1 MPSGYSRRQ
10 LVGTALGG
18 AGAVLAGGYTWN
30 QYATRRHL
38 RFRPLEAVNES
49 ADAITLEITV
59 EREGFESPRTVLL
72 EPVGN
77 EGDDDRSRLP
87 GRWTKHAD
95 EWTIRA
101 EHGEQRLELEAA
113 VITDRLEGAGWG
125 PDCAHV
131 TIVVTATGDLESR
144 IAPSETC

>member
-18 AGAVLAGGYTWN
+18 ASAVLAGGYTWN

-49 ADAITLEITV
+49 PDSVTLEITV
-59 EREGFESPRTVLL
+59 EGDGRESPRTVRL
-72 EPVGN
+72 EAVDD
-77 EGDDDRSRLP
+77 GDGDTSHLP
-87 GRWTKHAD
+87 GRWIKQAK
-95 EWTIRA
+95 EWAIRA
-101 EHGEQRLELEAA
+101 EHGDQRLELGAA
-113 VITDRLEGAGWG
+113 TITDRLEDSGWG

-131 TIVVTATGDLESR
+131 AIVVTAAGDLESR
-144 IAPSETC
+144 VAPSETC